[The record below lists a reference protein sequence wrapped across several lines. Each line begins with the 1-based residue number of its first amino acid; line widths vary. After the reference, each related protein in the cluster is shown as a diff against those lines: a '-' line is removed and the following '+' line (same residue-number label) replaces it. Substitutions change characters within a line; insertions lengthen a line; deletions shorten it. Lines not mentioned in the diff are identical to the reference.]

1 MPDAHFRKSSEY
13 LSNYDKKN
21 AVRKSQNQPEEEQE
35 IYSIKDNAVQLT
47 RKSRPKTTLKA
58 RAPAGNGVSDLAEE
72 FNKGS
77 TNRTDYVNGLV
88 MERRPLKAR
97 TKVDSMGPAEGLM
110 ETTTQTKSDY
120 MVRFFSTISSS
131 STLFCISI
139 GTLYF
144 WLETML
150 IM

>member
-1 MPDAHFRKSSEY
+1 MSSPINNPAY
-13 LSNYDKKN
+13 
-21 AVRKSQNQPEEEQE
+21 
-35 IYSIKDNAVQLT
+35 
-47 RKSRPKTTLKA
+47 LKA

-72 FNKGS
+72 FNKAS

-97 TKVDSMGPAEGLM
+97 SKVDSMGPAEGLM

-120 MVRFFSTISSS
+120 MVRFFSAISSS
-131 STLFCISI
+131 GTLFCISI
-139 GTLYF
+139 GTLYC
-144 WLETML
+144 WLETMV

>member
-1 MPDAHFRKSSEY
+1 M
-13 LSNYDKKN
+13 
-21 AVRKSQNQPEEEQE
+21 VRKRQNQPEEEQE

-120 MVRFFSTISSS
+120 MVRFFSAISSS
-131 STLFCISI
+131 RTLFCINI
-139 GTLYF
+139 GKLYF
-144 WLETML
+144 WLETIIFSL
-150 IM
+150 IPMNSA